1 MTSSIATRKPDLAMR
16 TKLMRLQEA
25 MLADSTT
32 QVETPVTHHFAHGTY
47 AREMFIP
54 AGVTVVG
61 KIHKHHSLNVLLSG
75 DVSVL
80 TESGI
85 RRVAPGEVVES
96 FPGIK
101 RAAYAHVDSRWLTI
115 HGTHDTDLERIENE
129 FIAQSYEEY
138 DSFAKQQL
146 AQEVQPCLGE

>member
-1 MTSSIATRKPDLAMR
+1 MNQPVARVPDLDMR
-16 TKLMRLQEA
+16 AKLMRLQNVL
-25 MLADSTT
+25 LADKAS
-32 QVETPVTHHFAHGTY
+32 QVETPVTHHFSHGTY

-61 KIHKHHSLNVLLSG
+61 KIHKFGALNILLSG

-85 RRVAPGEVVES
+85 RRVQAGEIVES

-101 RAAYAHVDSRWLTI
+101 RVAYAHVDSRWLTI
-115 HGTHDTDLERIENE
+115 HGTHEQDLAKIELE

-138 DSFAKQQL
+138 DQFAQL
-146 AQEVQPCLGE
+146 QLTQEEKLCLGE